1 MNENL
6 IKKIGQWAAYIGA
19 IANWFADS
27 LTSFPA
33 RSKFFTSVKNK
44 IDSESKGVL

>member
-6 IKKIGQWAAYIGA
+6 IKKVGQWAAYIGA

-27 LTSFPA
+27 LVSFPQ
-33 RSKFFTSVKNK
+33 RSKFFTSGKNK
-44 IDSESKGVL
+44 IDSDKERIL